1 MIDETSL
8 RILKILQ
15 ERARIPNIEVSR
27 LIGMAPSAVLERIR
41 KLENLGYID
50 GYEVRLNPKRFGHSQ
65 VAFIRVLVREVQK
78 YDSSVGDKLAEI
90 PEVQEVHFVAGEDCY
105 LVKIRVS
112 DTVELGRILREKIF
126 PIAGVF
132 STRTMPVLTTFKETS
147 RIPIRQTITTGGQL
161 TDSSNKQTP
170 YWSNLFILIIHDI
183 GAHGHAMGFNYNGR
197 LRPKELLFRADG
209 SVELIRRAE
218 NELDYFATLNFA
230 PETLHF

>member
-27 LIGMAPSAVLERIR
+27 MIGMAPSAVLERIR
-41 KLENLGYID
+41 KLENMGYID

-65 VAFIRVLVREVQK
+65 IAFIRVLVREVQK

-105 LVKIRVS
+105 LVKMRVS
-112 DTVELGRILREKIF
+112 DTVELGQILREKIC
-126 PIAGVF
+126 PIAGVL

-147 RIPIRQTITTGGQL
+147 RIPIRQIITTG
-161 TDSSNKQTP
+161 
-170 YWSNLFILIIHDI
+170 
-183 GAHGHAMGFNYNGR
+183 
-197 LRPKELLFRADG
+197 
-209 SVELIRRAE
+209 
-218 NELDYFATLNFA
+218 
-230 PETLHF
+230 